1 MNFCGECGN
10 KLAGGACATC
20 TSKST
25 SGLSAESLEKSLA
38 ALEDLSKGV
47 RPAEAPDKE
56 EDNKPAKELISAAV
70 KQAKKYGAKGEG
82 ESEEEPK
89 TKRGVESAIKGFMPP
104 EEEGEEEEEDPRKR
118 REEEEEAEAGMGGGE
133 PEFKSAK
140 SKKAKKSFADELV
153 EQEPVRKAV
162 DVSEF
167 LESLVYQLGDYTD
180 NLRDDVNKSLKFG
193 AYQQKFNVGL
203 AKALGEVG
211 SLIKGLS
218 EQVAIIGK
226 TPANVRK
233 SDQNLASIEKSFA
246 GNNTNEN
253 NNLSKSEIAQKLA
266 ALMESGDK
274 SVESFDVIRAETT
287 GLLKPEH
294 RTKLGL
300 DSNQQ

>member
-1 MNFCGECGN
+1 MNFCGECGT
-10 KLAGGACATC
+10 KLVSGACAGC
-20 TSKST
+20 TAKST

-47 RPAEAPDKE
+47 RPAEAASKE
-56 EDNKPAKELISAAV
+56 EDNKEAKELVSAAV

-104 EEEGEEEEEDPRKR
+104 EEEEEEEDPRKR
-118 REEEEEAEAGMGGGE
+118 REEEEEAEEAGMGGGE

-140 SKKAKKSFADELV
+140 KKAKKSFADELV

-180 NLRDDVNKSLKFG
+180 SLRDDVNKSLKFG
-193 AYQQKFNVGL
+193 AYQQKYNVGL
-203 AKALGEVG
+203 AKALGEIG
-211 SLIKGLS
+211 TLLKGLT
-218 EQVAIIGK
+218 EQVAVIGK
-226 TPANVRK
+226 TPASVRK
-233 SDQNLASIEKSFA
+233 SDQSAVVIEKSFA
-246 GNNTNEN
+246 GNNANAN
-253 NNLSKSEIAQKLA
+253 NNLSKSEIAQKLM

-274 SVESFDVIRAETT
+274 SVEGIDIIRAEST

-300 DSNQQ
+300 DSQQ